1 MLRFD
6 RVEIRQGDFM
16 LRANFSVAPGA
27 ITAVVGPS
35 GSGKS
40 TLLGAAAGFIP
51 LTAGRVLVADRDV
64 TTLPPGERPVSVV
77 FQDGNLFPHLDIATN
92 VALGLHPSGRLTR
105 ERRTAVEGALAR
117 VGLEGFG
124 GRRPSELSGGQQSR
138 AALARALLRERPVVL
153 LDEPFAALG
162 PALRA
167 GMLALVAE
175 VFADRTVIIVTHAPE
190 DARAVAAETIFVD
203 GGLAAKPVPTDALF
217 DDPPPALKD
226 YLG

>member
-6 RVEIRQGDFM
+6 RVEVRQGDFV
-16 LRANFSVAPGA
+16 LRADFAVAPGV

-40 TLLGAAAGFIP
+40 TLLGAAAGFMP
-51 LTAGRVLVADRDV
+51 LSAGRVFVGEDDV
-64 TTLPPGERPVSVV
+64 TNLPPGERPVSVV

-105 ERRTAVEGALAR
+105 DILSAVEGALKR
-117 VGLEGFG
+117 VGLEDFG

-138 AALARALLRERPVVL
+138 AALARALLRESPLVL

-175 VFADRTVIIVTHAPE
+175 VFAGRTVLVVTHAPE

-203 GGLAAKPVPTDALF
+203 AGFAAQPVPTDALF
-217 DDPPPALKD
+217 NDPPPGLKD

>member
-6 RVEIRQGDFM
+6 RAEVRQGDFV
-16 LRANFSVAPGA
+16 LRADFDVAPSA

-51 LTAGRVLVADRDV
+51 LTAGRVLVGDRDV
-64 TTLPPGERPVSVV
+64 TSLPPGERPVSVV

-105 ERRTAVEGALAR
+105 DTRTAVEGALRR
-117 VGLEGFG
+117 VGLEGLG

-162 PALRA
+162 PALRG

-175 VFADRTVIIVTHAPE
+175 VFAGRTVLVVTHAPE
-190 DARAVAAETIFVD
+190 DARAVAAETVFVD
-203 GGLAAKPVPTDALF
+203 GGLAANPVSTDALF
-217 DDPPPALKD
+217 DDPPPGLKD

>member
-6 RVEIRQGDFM
+6 RAEVRQGDFV
-16 LRANFSVAPGA
+16 LRADFAVAPGV
-27 ITAVVGPS
+27 ITAIVGPS

-40 TLLGAAAGFIP
+40 TLLGAAAGFLP
-51 LTAGRVLVADRDV
+51 LSAGRVLMGDKDV
-64 TTLPPGERPVSVV
+64 TDLPPGDRPVSVV

-105 ERRTAVEGALAR
+105 DTRAAVEGALKR

-138 AALARALLRERPVVL
+138 AALARALLRDRPVVL

-167 GMLALVAE
+167 DMLALVAE
-175 VFADRTVIIVTHAPE
+175 VFAGRTVLIVSHAPE
-190 DARAVAAETIFVD
+190 DARAVAAETVFVE
-203 GGLAAKPVPTDALF
+203 GGHAAKPVPTDALF
-217 DDPPPALKD
+217 DDPPPGLKD